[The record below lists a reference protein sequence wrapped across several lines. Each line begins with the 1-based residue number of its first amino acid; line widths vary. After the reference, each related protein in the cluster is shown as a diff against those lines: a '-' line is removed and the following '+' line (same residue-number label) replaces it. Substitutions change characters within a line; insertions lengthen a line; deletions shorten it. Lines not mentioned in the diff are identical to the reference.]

1 VDQFRRSQLYRMW
14 LDGEEKEV
22 LNLTNLATSV
32 LPEDVKSFFARE
44 QMLGMIAQRIK
55 NLDSFGEL
63 KELIQDKIK
72 QKQEKQN
79 ENTVE

>member
-1 VDQFRRSQLYRMW
+1 MW
-14 LDGEEKEV
+14 LEGEEREV
-22 LNLTNLATSV
+22 LSLTHLATSI

-63 KELIQDKIK
+63 KELIQGKIK
-72 QKQEKQN
+72 EKQEK
-79 ENTVE
+79 EHETTME